1 MKNLPGVALAAVIA
15 LLAIELGNI
24 GWLQGHGVS
33 ALTMAIVLGIVV
45 GNSVYPRIAAGSS
58 HGVQFSKQT
67 LLRLGIVLYGIRL
80 TFQDIRHVGIAG
92 VIIDTV
98 VVCSTFALAWFLG
111 TRWLGLDRKT
121 AMLIGAG
128 SSICGAAAVMAA
140 EPVVRGRAD
149 QVTVAVSTV
158 VVFGTIAIFL
168 YPALYH
174 LNVFGIRSPAAY
186 GLFAGSTIHEVAQ
199 VVAAG
204 RAIGEQAAATA
215 VITKMVRVM
224 LLAPFLLGLS
234 VYLSRESQSL
244 GSRGVTGGAATA
256 RRSAVNAGH
265 GTVNVEHGAA
275 NGEHG
280 AVNAEHG
287 AVNAEHG
294 AVTAEYGA
302 VTAEHGAVN
311 AGHGA
316 VNAQRG
322 LVNVGSGAADVGNGG
337 AGARITIP
345 WFALGFVAV
354 TALNSL
360 IALPV
365 QLTAIATA
373 FDTFVLAMAM
383 AALGLTTHVSA
394 IRNAG
399 VRPLA
404 LAAVLFA
411 WLIAG
416 GVAINAGVTALL
428 S

>member
-1 MKNLPGVALAAVIA
+1 MGPMKILPGAALAAVIA
-15 LLAIELGNI
+15 LLAIGLGNI
-24 GWLQGHGVS
+24 GWLQGHGIS
-33 ALTMAIVLGIVV
+33 ALTMAIVVGIVV
-45 GNSVYPRIAAGSS
+45 GNSVYPRIAAHSS

-80 TFQDIRHVGIAG
+80 TFQDIQHVGIAG
-92 VIIDTV
+92 VVIDTV
-98 VVCSTFALAWFLG
+98 VVCTTFALAWFLG

-140 EPVVRGRAD
+140 EPVVRGRAE

-168 YPALYH
+168 YPVLYH
-174 LNVFGIRSPAAY
+174 LNVFGINSPAAY

-234 VYLSRESQSL
+234 VYLSRESRSRSCSL
-244 GSRGVTGGAATA
+244 AVALDSAPAPAGSGGPATDGSGDVAA
-256 RRSAVNAGH
+256 
-265 GTVNVEHGAA
+265 
-275 NGEHG
+275 
-280 AVNAEHG
+280 
-287 AVNAEHG
+287 
-294 AVTAEYGA
+294 
-302 VTAEHGAVN
+302 
-311 AGHGA
+311 
-316 VNAQRG
+316 
-322 LVNVGSGAADVGNGG
+322 NVGSDAAAYVGSGGTAAVGSGG
-337 AGARITIP
+337 AGHAGAPGRITIP

-360 IALPV
+360 VALPA
-365 QLTAIATA
+365 QLTSIVTT

-394 IRNAG
+394 IRSAG
-399 VRPLA
+399 VRPLV
-404 LAAVLFA
+404 LAAVLFV